1 MNNVSCNKHHLVAD
15 SPPCIPVQPT
25 SLWWWECNRSWQHP
39 STKEASLLIT
49 KPWETSQGRFW
60 SEGKSGLGNPGPQI
74 QLGGTFGPPVF
85 MTEKSSGIRTM
96 FQAEPCKAISTQ
108 WPKTNRQDSKKWRE
122 AILSLSS
129 IRLNKKWQCVLG
141 SKRNKA
147 KPPGITRQDTSS
159 LKCVYCTSI

>member
-1 MNNVSCNKHHLVAD
+1 MNNVSCNKHQLVAD

-74 QLGGTFGPPVF
+74 NLVVLLDLQCLWQRRALALGPCSKQNLAKLFPHNGLKQIGRIQRNE
-85 MTEKSSGIRTM
+85 EKQYFPSH
-96 FQAEPCKAISTQ
+96 
-108 WPKTNRQDSKKWRE
+108 
-122 AILSLSS
+122 L
-129 IRLNKKWQCVLG
+129 
-141 SKRNKA
+141 
-147 KPPGITRQDTSS
+147 
-159 LKCVYCTSI
+159 